1 MMLVTPRSSGRTI
14 RPATTVA
21 NHMKLTWRENA
32 GRNDWIALQQDSQ
45 SDSGRPFA
53 GFSMV
58 PSMGDSRV
66 GHLRTNQGFTIRQ
79 RYRAHDRGRGLT
91 SNHYRFGPDLRSE
104 GASQARGAALICPTA
119 QRLPRK
125 VGPKRAT
132 PGVSRAKKTRRQ

>member
-1 MMLVTPRSSGRTI
+1 MNTYGERYGEDARSCVYEQGDGLQSLGRRFNALMMLVTPRSSGRTI

-66 GHLRTNQGFTIRQ
+66 GHLRTNQGFTIR
-79 RYRAHDRGRGLT
+79 
-91 SNHYRFGPDLRSE
+91 
-104 GASQARGAALICPTA
+104 
-119 QRLPRK
+119 
-125 VGPKRAT
+125 
-132 PGVSRAKKTRRQ
+132 

>member
-32 GRNDWIALQQDSQ
+32 RRNDWIALQQDSQ

-58 PSMGDSRV
+58 PSIGDSPD
-66 GHLRTNQGFTIRQ
+66 GSAEGGSLRAMT
-79 RYRAHDRGRGLT
+79 RA
-91 SNHYRFGPDLRSE
+91 
-104 GASQARGAALICPTA
+104 
-119 QRLPRK
+119 
-125 VGPKRAT
+125 V
-132 PGVSRAKKTRRQ
+132 